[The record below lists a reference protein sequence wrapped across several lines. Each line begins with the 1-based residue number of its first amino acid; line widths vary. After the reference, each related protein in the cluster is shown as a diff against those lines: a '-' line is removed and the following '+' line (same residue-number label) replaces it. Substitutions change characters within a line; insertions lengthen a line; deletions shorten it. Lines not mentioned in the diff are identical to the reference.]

1 VPIAIRRLEEAVE
14 IGRSIHALHLLFD
27 HEATLE
33 AMASCAR
40 AKGVR
45 ISAFLKVDCGY
56 HRAGVDPEKE
66 ESVALAVRMARSR
79 DIDFRGILTHAG
91 HSYHAHD
98 REEIRVLAESERA
111 VMAKFADRLT
121 RAGAPPKDVSV
132 GSTPTLSVGESLEG
146 VTEARPGNYVFYDRF
161 QSAIG
166 SCELESAAFTVLAT
180 VLSHYPDRNE
190 ILIDAGGL
198 ALSRDEGPTH
208 LDPDCGFGEVFSAD
222 GTKRLG
228 NLRIYSLSQEH
239 GKLRGLDPIDYG
251 TLPIGARLRIVPNHS
266 CLSAALFERY
276 HVFRGPSP
284 VAEWRP
290 VRGW

>member
-1 VPIAIRRLEEAVE
+1 MV
-14 IGRSIHALHLLFD
+14 
-27 HEATLE
+27 
-33 AMASCAR
+33 
-40 AKGVR
+40 
-45 ISAFLKVDCGY
+45 
-56 HRAGVDPEKE
+56 
-66 ESVALAVRMARSR
+66 
-79 DIDFRGILTHAG
+79 
-91 HSYHAHD
+91 
-98 REEIRVLAESERA
+98 
-111 VMAKFADRLT
+111 KFAERLT
-121 RAGAPPKDVSV
+121 RAGAAPPEVSV

-161 QSAIG
+161 QAAIG
-166 SCELESAAFTVLAT
+166 SCEPGNAAFSVLAS

-190 ILIDAGGL
+190 LLIDAGGL

-222 GTKRLG
+222 GTDRLG

-239 GKLRGLDPIDYG
+239 GKVRGLDPIDYG
-251 TLPIGARLRIVPNHS
+251 TLPIGAKLRIVPNHS

-276 HVFRGPSP
+276 QVFRGAEP